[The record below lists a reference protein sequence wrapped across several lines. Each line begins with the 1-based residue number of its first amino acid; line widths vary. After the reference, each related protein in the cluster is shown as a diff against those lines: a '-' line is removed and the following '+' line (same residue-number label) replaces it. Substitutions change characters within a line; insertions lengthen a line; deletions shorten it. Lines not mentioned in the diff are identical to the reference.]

1 MSLGYPTIRPTQDGN
16 TVLQQRNGPFGVPE
30 VLVDGFQQKKNDIS
44 TCHPLEYTEK
54 QYDAN
59 LEKMD
64 FTMLRN
70 AQGLHAPLRLKIE
83 RQVAG
88 QVQRLP
94 GLHSSNLMSDIL
106 TGRLDVIDFTDV
118 LNDPMDAEMI
128 GHPHM
133 LMERRLGL

>member
-1 MSLGYPTIRPTQDGN
+1 MSLGYPAIRPTPDGN
-16 TVLQQRNGPFGVPE
+16 TILQQRTGPFGVPE

-44 TCHPLEYTEK
+44 INHPLEFTEK
-54 QYDAN
+54 QYSAN

-64 FTMLRN
+64 FTVLRN
-70 AQGLHAPLRLKIE
+70 AQGLHAPMRLKME
-83 RQVAG
+83 RQIAG
-88 QVQRLP
+88 QIQRLP

-106 TGRLDVIDFTDV
+106 TGRSDVIDFTDI

-128 GHPHM
+128 GNPHM